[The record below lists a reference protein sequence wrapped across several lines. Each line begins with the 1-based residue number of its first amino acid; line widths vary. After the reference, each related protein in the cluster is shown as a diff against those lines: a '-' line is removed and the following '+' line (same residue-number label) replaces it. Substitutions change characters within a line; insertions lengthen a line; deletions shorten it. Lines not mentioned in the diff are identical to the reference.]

1 MESLRTL
8 REKNKE
14 GTQKVWSFYVDLKSA
29 FDSVDHERLF
39 KKMDD
44 IGISKKLNNTIQW
57 LYDQT
62 KF

>member
-44 IGISKKLNNTIQW
+44 IGISMKLNNTIQW